1 VHLVGERG
9 IGKTWLLRHL
19 ATDGGDISC
28 LAVYLDLE
36 QRAEFSR
43 PQHYVA
49 AMQKRIDRRAR
60 ESRAILLLDSVPT
73 DLDENLRAL
82 EEMVLRPQL
91 LQEGAMV
98 IMAPVNPARDCWR
111 TAALRGGARIELSL
125 FEVAQTGEQLSRLRL
140 AGLATRQ
147 WKTSALQDY
156 SGGLPLLNHLLACSG
171 PGPAYG
177 YLLDYVLAQVP
188 ADQRRAVRG
197 YLEALCVLE
206 VLEQAKMERALRV
219 YYQLKGWQSI
229 DGNPSPELRATGA
242 AVLVRHQLQ
251 RHCLARSVP
260 GAPGRVHLVDSVRRA
275 TREVLKQQDP
285 DLYAATNAA
294 AHGSREGR
302 SR

>member
-19 ATDGGDISC
+19 ATDDGAISC
-28 LAVYLDLE
+28 RAVYLDLDE
-36 QRAEFSR
+36 RAEFSR
-43 PQHYVA
+43 PQDYVV

-60 ESRAILLLDSVPT
+60 EGRAILLLDSVSP
-73 DLDENLRAL
+73 DLDDGLRAL

-91 LQEGAMV
+91 LQMGAMV

-111 TAALRGGARIELSL
+111 TPALRGGARIELCL
-125 FEVAQTGEQLSRLRL
+125 FEGTQTGEQLSKLRL
-140 AGLATRQ
+140 AGLVTRK

-177 YLLDYVLAQVP
+177 YLLDYVLARVP
-188 ADQRRAVRG
+188 ADQRQVVRG

-219 YYQLKGWQSI
+219 YCQLKGWQSI
-229 DGNPSPELRATGA
+229 DGNPSAGLRAKGV

-260 GAPGRVHLVDSVRRA
+260 GAPGRIQLVDSIRRA
-275 TREVLKQQDP
+275 TREVLKQQNP
-285 DLYAATNAA
+285 DLYAAMNAA

-302 SR
+302 S